1 MVISEDLKKKS
12 GIYKL
17 IIANHVY
24 IGSSINLY
32 KRLLVHNNELLRNK
46 HSNTHLQRCV
56 NKYGFDK
63 LSYEIKAIVPNA
75 SKKLLLALEKFFID
89 FENADLNFKMDPRTE
104 ENCITTS
111 VPVYQF
117 NAFGELEISW
127 PSISEAAR
135 HFNIDVSNIVICCK
149 NPNRQQ
155 YAAGHLW
162 SYESKYPY
170 SIRILYVFDLEGN
183 YINRFANT
191 SEIANM
197 FPDVKRKTIL
207 SQLNKKIDSDI
218 PYKNIYIST
227 NKDYKIPQNYIPK
240 YRKPDEY
247 DTVFE
252 GNPIIYVF
260 DLNNNLQYS
269 KCLLDFDDPNY
280 VKRKIRSGSVTYR
293 LQKDTIQFNKG
304 KGVEATKDGKTIV
317 FNSAV
322 EASFKLFGNVSYA
335 KNICKHIKWGTPYK
349 NYYFKRVL

>member
-1 MVISEDLKKKS
+1 MVISEDLKRKS

-17 IIANHVY
+17 MIVNHVY
-24 IGSSINLY
+24 IGSSVNLY
-32 KRLLVHNNELLRNK
+32 KRLLVHNNELRRNK
-46 HSNTHLQRCV
+46 HDNLHLQRCV
-56 NKYGFDK
+56 DKYGFDK
-63 LSYEIKAIVPNA
+63 LSYEIMAIIPNA

-89 FENADLNFKMDPRTE
+89 FEKADLNFKMDPRTE

-127 PSISEAAR
+127 PSISAAAR
-135 HFNIDVSNIVICCK
+135 HFNIDVSNIIICCK

-170 SIRILYVFDLEGN
+170 PVKILYVFDLEGN

-207 SQLNKKIDSDI
+207 SQLNKKIDSNI

-227 NKDYKIPQNYIPK
+227 NKEYKIPQNYTPK

-247 DTVFE
+247 DAVFAD
-252 GNPIIYVF
+252 NPIIYVF
-260 DLNNNLQYS
+260 DRNNNLQYS
-269 KCLLDFDDPNY
+269 KHLLDFDDSNY
-280 VKRKIRSGSVTYR
+280 VKKKIKTGSATYR

-304 KGVEATKDGKTIV
+304 RNVEAVKDGETTL

-322 EASFKLFGNVSYA
+322 EAAFKLFGDVYYA
-335 KNICKHIKWGTPYK
+335 KAIYKHIKRGTSYRG
-349 NYYFKRVL
+349 YYFKRVL

>member
-1 MVISEDLKKKS
+1 
-12 GIYKL
+12 
-17 IIANHVY
+17 
-24 IGSSINLY
+24 
-32 KRLLVHNNELLRNK
+32 
-46 HSNTHLQRCV
+46 
-56 NKYGFDK
+56 
-63 LSYEIKAIVPNA
+63 
-75 SKKLLLALEKFFID
+75 
-89 FENADLNFKMDPRTE
+89 MDPRTE

-117 NAFGELEISW
+117 NAFGELELSW

-135 HFNIDVSNIVICCK
+135 HFNIDVSNIIICCK

-162 SYESKYPY
+162 SYKSKYPY
-170 SIRILYVFDLEGN
+170 SIKILYVFDLEGN

-207 SQLNKKIDSDI
+207 SQLNKKIDSNI

-240 YRKPDEY
+240 YRKPDKY

-304 KGVEATKDGKTIV
+304 KGVEAIKDGKTTV

-335 KNICKHIKWGTPYK
+335 SNICKHIKWGTPYK
-349 NYYFKRVL
+349 NYYFKRAL